1 MSIVTAAAVAASG
14 FDVETATRAYLD
26 MVQGA
31 TRERSNNYFEGGYWL
46 LLWGTL
52 LSVLVNWALLHFGWS
67 ARWSAWAGRVT
78 RRNWLRPAL
87 YAFPYILSTT
97 LILLPW
103 SLYTG
108 FFRERSYGLMNL
120 SLGGW
125 LGEQG
130 IDLLITL
137 IITPLLLMAL
147 FAVVRKAPRS
157 WWLWGT
163 GVAVAFL
170 TFGAL
175 ISPVFIQPLFNTYKP
190 MEAGQLR
197 DEILAMA
204 KANDIPA
211 DNVYV
216 FDASKQT
223 DRISAN
229 VAGLGPT
236 VRIALND
243 NLLNRTSP
251 EEIKAVMGHEMGH
264 YVLGHVVESI
274 LSISAVLLALF
285 FVLWWLTPRL
295 LRRHAARW
303 KVDGPADPAALPAF
317 AVVASVFMLLMT
329 PVLNSI
335 TRTNEIEADT
345 FGRDVAREPDGFA
358 RVAMRLSEYRKLE
371 PGRLEEIIFF
381 THPSG
386 YNRVRASME
395 WKARH
400 LNELPPAERAIQRPP
415 PLPPKR

>member
-1 MSIVTAAAVAASG
+1 MSSFSVLAAASA
-14 FDVETATRAYLD
+14 FDVDAATRAYLD

-31 TRERSNNYFEGGYWL
+31 ARERSNSYFEGGYWL

-67 ARWSAWAGRVT
+67 ARWSRWAGRVT
-78 RRNWLRPAL
+78 RRDWLRPAL
-87 YAFPYILSTT
+87 YALPYILATT
-97 LILLPW
+97 LILAPW
-103 SLYTG
+103 SIYTG

-130 IDLLITL
+130 IALAISLVIA
-137 IITPLLLMAL
+137 PLVLMAI
-147 FAVVRKAPRS
+147 FAVIRRAPRS

-163 GVAVAFL
+163 GVTVAFL
-170 TFGAL
+170 TFAAL
-175 ISPVFIQPLFNTYKP
+175 VSPVFIAPLFNTYEP
-190 MEAGQLR
+190 MAEGPLR
-197 DEILAMA
+197 NEILAMA
-204 KANDIPA
+204 RVNAIPA
-211 DNVYV
+211 DDVYV
-216 FDASKQT
+216 FNASKQT

-229 VAGLGPT
+229 VSGLGPT

-264 YVLGHVVESI
+264 YVLNHVPKRIMSMS
-274 LSISAVLLALF
+274 LVLLAMF
-285 FVLWWLTPRL
+285 FVLWWATPRL

-303 KVDGPADPAALPAF
+303 KVAGPADPAALPAY

-335 TRTNEIEADT
+335 TRVSEIEADR
-345 FGRDVAREPDGFA
+345 FGRDAAREPDGFA

-371 PGRLEEIIFF
+371 PGPLEEIIFF

-415 PLPPKR
+415 PLPPKL

>member
-1 MSIVTAAAVAASG
+1 MGSVSVLAAATA
-14 FDVETATRAYLD
+14 FDVDAATRAYLD

-31 TRERSNNYFEGGYWL
+31 ARERSNSYFEGGYWL

-67 ARWSAWAGRVT
+67 ARWSDWGGRRT
-78 RRNWLRPAL
+78 RREWLTPAL
-87 YAFPYILSTT
+87 YALPYILATT
-97 LILLPW
+97 LILAPW
-103 SLYTG
+103 SIYTG

-120 SLGGW
+120 SLPGW
-125 LGEQG
+125 LSEQA
-130 IDLLITL
+130 IALAISLVIA
-137 IITPLLLMAL
+137 PLVLMAI
-147 FAVVRKAPRS
+147 FAVIRRAPRG

-163 GVAVAFL
+163 GITVAFL

-175 ISPVFIQPLFNTYKP
+175 VSPVFIAPLFNTYEP
-190 MEAGQLR
+190 MAEGPLR
-197 DEILAMA
+197 NEILALA
-204 KANDIPA
+204 RASAIPA
-211 DNVYV
+211 DDVYV
-216 FDASKQT
+216 FNASKQT

-229 VAGLGPT
+229 VSGLGPT

-264 YVLGHVVESI
+264 YVLNHVPKRI
-274 LSISAVLLALF
+274 LSMSLVLLAMF
-285 FVLWWLTPRL
+285 FVLWWATPRL
-295 LRRHAARW
+295 LRRHASRW
-303 KVDGPADPAALPAF
+303 KVAAPADPAALPAY

-335 TRTNEIEADT
+335 TRVSEIEADR
-345 FGRDVAREPDGFA
+345 FGRDAAREPDGFA

-371 PGRLEEIIFF
+371 PGALEEIVFF

-395 WKARH
+395 WKGRH
-400 LNELPPAERAIQRPP
+400 LHELPPADRAIQRPP
-415 PLPPKR
+415 PLPPKF